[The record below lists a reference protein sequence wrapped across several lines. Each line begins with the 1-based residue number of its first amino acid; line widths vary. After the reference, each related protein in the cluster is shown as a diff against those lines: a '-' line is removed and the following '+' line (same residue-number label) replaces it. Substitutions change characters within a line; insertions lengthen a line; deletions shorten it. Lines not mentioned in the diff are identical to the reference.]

1 MCKHMDTNLKICL
14 SRLRV
19 CCTAFTF
26 FFAHMFA
33 YGEVVETP
41 YDMFSLENSQAKT
54 TIISIKVVKNIEE
67 TCRKLGSK
75 RAHQLTSKY
84 VEACSMWSLSG
95 SQSTCTIFTAKDI
108 DFWILGHEVRHCFQ
122 GNFHD

>member
-1 MCKHMDTNLKICL
+1 MYVTLKICL
-14 SRLRV
+14 SRFRI
-19 CCTAFTF
+19 CCALISLLFL
-26 FFAHMFA
+26 HMLA

-54 TIISIKVVKNIEE
+54 ALISIKVVKNIEE
-67 TCRKLGSK
+67 TCKKLGSK
-75 RAHQLTSKY
+75 RAHQLTSKN
-84 VEACSMWSLSG
+84 VEACSTWSLYG
-95 SQSTCTIFTAKDI
+95 GQSTCIIYTAKDI